1 MQYYI
6 YDYIKSRHYDEL
18 KDKPTC
24 IREAMLF
31 RYEAMEME
39 IFLDETDEIAGRYG
53 FATMPAYENDRHFPY
68 HDVYTPEQRTLR
80 QDMDRVMQ
88 LRSWPAK
95 GHTCIDYGRILR
107 EGTDSYA
114 ATIRQRLTDPTLD
127 TDGKTYLQAML
138 IALEAVSIW
147 SSRFAAL
154 YREKCDQVSPEAR
167 PRYARICQALE
178 RVPMQPARDFL
189 EATQAL
195 WLLHS
200 LVPLSERSWASIS
213 IGRFDQFMYPYWERA
228 DVAEKERIPAYI
240 CSLFRL
246 LDSYGDGACALNLGG
261 MDAEDHD
268 QMNDLSRVILQAEKD
283 AHRRSP
289 IITARIT
296 PDTPDDIWDALLD
309 ETLFTMGQPTF
320 YGEVNCRRAM
330 EYRGVPHGDACGFSV
345 NSCMGLVV
353 AGQEIADMWGCMFN
367 MHAPLELTVN
377 HGAFFAGPSPL
388 PLHTAPR
395 TPQNLEELLATY
407 RSYLQELLA
416 VAVTFNELEAQ
427 NVAVNEPNPFLSV
440 FTEDCIRLAKD
451 RIDGCRYRTATMEG
465 MALTNTA
472 DAICAIDTLVF
483 REGKYTID
491 ELVNA
496 ALGNYENCGTIRR
509 DILSCPKYGTGD
521 PYADRITA
529 TLFDYVAELLKPMDT
544 GNRRYAGSLHT
555 IDTNVGYGAG
565 LGATLDGRLAHTP
578 INKNAGPSLQVLTKE
593 PTSLVL
599 SAGKMPQYKFS
610 GGQPIDLHFD
620 VDVVRHQ
627 PQRIRELIQIYF
639 QSGGLQFQVNSVDAD
654 TLRKAMAEPE
664 NYRDLIVRIGG
675 YSGYFNDLA
684 HGTKLELIER
694 FDK

>member
-6 YDYIKSRHYDEL
+6 YDYIKSKHYDEL
-18 KDKPTC
+18 KSLSPC
-24 IREAMLF
+24 MREAMIF

-39 IFLDETDEIAGRYG
+39 IFIDETDEIAGRYG
-53 FATMPAYENDRHFPY
+53 FREMPAYPNDRHFPY
-68 HDVYTPEQRTLR
+68 QDVYSPEMRQLR
-80 QDMDRVMQ
+80 QNMDKAMQ
-88 LRSWPAK
+88 MRSWPAK
-95 GHTCIDYGRILR
+95 GHTCIDYGRILQ
-107 EGTDSYA
+107 EGTNSYVEKVQKQLA
-114 ATIRQRLTDPTLD
+114 DPT
-127 TDGKTYLQAML
+127 TDADAKEYWQSML
-138 IALEAVSIW
+138 VALEAVPIW
-147 SSRFAAL
+147 SARFAAL
-154 YREKCDQVSPEAR
+154 YREKRKEVASEAR
-167 PRYARICQALE
+167 PKYERICRALE
-178 RVPMQPARDFL
+178 RVPMEPARDFL

-200 LVPLSERSWASIS
+200 LIPLSERSWASIS

-228 DVAEKERIPAYI
+228 DEDEKKRIPAYI

-261 MDAEDHD
+261 MDAKGHD
-268 QMNDLSRVILQAEKD
+268 QMNALSRVILQAEKD

-296 PDTPDDIWDALLD
+296 PNTPDDIWDALLD

-320 YGEVNCRRAM
+320 YGEENCRRAM
-330 EYRGVPHGDACGFSV
+330 EYRGVPHEEACGFSV

-353 AGQEIADMWGCMFN
+353 AGREIADMWGCMFN
-367 MHAPLELTVN
+367 MHAPLELTVT
-377 HGAFFAGPSPL
+377 GGTFFTGESPI
-388 PLHTAPR
+388 PLHT
-395 TPQNLEELLATY
+395 TPHIPTSLEELLATY
-407 RSYLQELLA
+407 RSYLTELLTLA
-416 VAVTFNELEAQ
+416 TEFNELEAQ

-440 FTEDCIRLAKD
+440 FTEDCITLGKD
-451 RIDGCRYRTATMEG
+451 RIDGCRYRTVTMEG

-483 REGKYTID
+483 REGKYTLT
-491 ELVNA
+491 ELVEA
-496 ALGNYENCGTIRR
+496 ARQNYENCGTLRR
-509 DILSCPKYGTGD
+509 DILACPKYGTND

-529 TLFDYVAELLKPMDT
+529 TLFDYVADILKPLDT
-544 GNRRYAGSLHT
+544 ENRHYAGSLHT

-578 INKNAGPSLQVLTKE
+578 INKNAGPSLQVLKGE

-620 VDVVRHQ
+620 LDVVRHQ
-627 PQRIRELIQIYF
+627 PERIRELIQIYF

-654 TLRKAMAEPE
+654 TLRKAMVEPE

-694 FDK
+694 FDQ